1 MEITSEL
8 LAAYAAG
15 NVSPAERLAV
25 RQYLK
30 EHPDR
35 LQTVLIGMDDDYEI
49 RPGQAAS
56 GFGGEKAV
64 EGGVSASVAARFSG
78 VPRVYAC
85 MMPDEASRPEDES
98 DDWKQILFGRSAA
111 PARKK
116 RMAKRVSA
124 AKCSGQESYEVF
136 GSCAS
141 SAVRGDA
148 GDRDQL
154 PAPDAF
160 GDVADKKDRGGF
172 WNSVAARFDLFGRRR
187 GTVSSVEAD
196 CAYDMSESFGD
207 VWLPGAAEKPVA
219 EGGGG
224 PGDAYGA
231 DGMGDTG
238 SMGDTDITDD
248 AGDADSPRRLER
260 RLDELLDSM
269 DWTQTR
275 QRILPMTAMAAE
287 DQQNNL
293 CAIRCEGIAL
303 RHFGFEVDDEDLI
316 EESRVEGWLRA
327 EGTALH
333 HIGKLAGRRGLN
345 VAHRYDCSTDDILR
359 ALEKNQVVIAVVDGG
374 ELFGD
379 PEWESMEDAIIGEIP
394 DHAVV
399 VTALDNDSI
408 TILDPFTSQEVDTY
422 PLPQFLDAWADS
434 SRNLVLIG
442 DGDDYEPHPID
453 LSGVGIPEDLQDLCE
468 ALAENAHEI
477 WARDR
482 MREGWTYGPVRDESQ
497 RRDPDLLPYNRL
509 SDSKRRYGREQM
521 MNLLRLLGKL
531 GWDPVKR

>member
-8 LAAYAAG
+8 LAAYAVG

-35 LQTVLIGMDDDYEI
+35 LQAVLIGMDDDYEI
-49 RPGQAAS
+49 RPDPAAS
-56 GFGGEKAV
+56 GIGGEKTV
-64 EGGVSASVAARFSG
+64 EGGVSASASAARFADL
-78 VPRVYAC
+78 PRVYASC
-85 MMPDEASRPEDES
+85 MVPDEASGPEGEN
-98 DDWKQILFGRSAA
+98 DDREQLLFGGNDA
-111 PARKK
+111 PARKRK
-116 RMAKRVSA
+116 MAERVSA
-124 AKCSGQESYEVF
+124 AYPGNRSYA
-136 GSCAS
+136 SYAPCAS
-141 SAVRGDA
+141 PAVRGDA
-148 GDRDQL
+148 DDMDRL

-160 GDVADKKDRGGF
+160 GDVADKKDEGGL
-172 WNSVAARFDLFGRRR
+172 WNSIAARFDLFGRRR
-187 GTVSSVEAD
+187 AAASSVGAD
-196 CAYDMSESFGD
+196 DMSESFCD
-207 VWLPGAAEKPVA
+207 VWLPSVAEEPAAEV
-219 EGGGG
+219 ENGSGE
-224 PGDAYGA
+224 AYGA
-231 DGMGDTG
+231 DGMGG
-238 SMGDTDITDD
+238 TDITDD
-248 AGDADSPRRLER
+248 AADADSPRRLER
-260 RLDELLDSM
+260 RLDALLDSM

-275 QRILPMTAMAAE
+275 RRILPMTAMAAE
-287 DQQNNL
+287 DRQNNL

-303 RHFGFEVDDEDLI
+303 RHFGFEVDDGELI
-316 EESRVEGWLRA
+316 EESRAEGWLRA

-333 HIGKLAGRRGLN
+333 HIGKLSGRRGLN

-408 TILDPFTSQEVDTY
+408 TILDPFTSQDADTY

-434 SRNLVLIG
+434 SRNLVLIS

-453 LSGVGIPEDLQDLCE
+453 LSGIGIPEDLQDLCE

-477 WARDR
+477 WAGDR

-497 RRDPDLLPYNRL
+497 RRDPDMLPYSRL
-509 SDSKRRYGREQM
+509 SDSRKRYGREQM
-521 MNLLRLLGKL
+521 MNLLRLLEKL
-531 GWDPVKR
+531 GWDLVKR